1 MTINYSYIYIYKY
14 IYILIYGVYI
24 YTYIYIYIYIHILYM
39 KPLGVSTMAPA
50 LASGEAPGAAGA
62 LGALELTTGKLRS
75 KPCKL

>member
-1 MTINYSYIYIYKY
+1 MVCI
-14 IYILIYGVYI
+14 YI

-50 LASGEAPGAAGA
+50 LASGEAPGA